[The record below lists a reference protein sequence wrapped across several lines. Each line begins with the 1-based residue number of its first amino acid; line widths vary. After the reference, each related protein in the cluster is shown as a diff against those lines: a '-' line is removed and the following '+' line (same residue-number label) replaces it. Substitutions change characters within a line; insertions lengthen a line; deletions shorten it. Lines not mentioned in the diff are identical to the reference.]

1 MRSSCRCQVYSPE
14 VDAWAYG
21 PKMHDRRF
29 TTGAAALGG
38 AIYMAGGFDGAQY
51 LATCERLDPRTP
63 SWQLVRAR
71 LPACSTFTLWASNA
85 AAAG

>member
-1 MRSSCRCQVYSPE
+1 MHQVYSPE

-38 AIYMAGGFDGAQY
+38 ALYAAGGFDGVQY

-63 SWQLVRAR
+63 SWQLASPC
-71 LPACSTFTLWASNA
+71 LLHAQQLALWKIPAE
-85 AAAG
+85 